1 MNFHK
6 LVFRLA
12 DPMNIVAYK
21 KQHYI
26 NWDAFKLI
34 VYFGPLQ
41 KEAIL
46 RRKTYFA
53 ER

>member
-26 NWDAFKLI
+26 NWDAFKINCLFWTI
-34 VYFGPLQ
+34 AKGSHF
-41 KEAIL
+41 E
-46 RRKTYFA
+46 T
-53 ER
+53 